1 MEIFNIFS
9 ACSSQTPP
17 YASSLAV
24 VAKVSNFS
32 MLKTNDATCVE
43 HNLSNK
49 TGNELAIASCH
60 QRESAAVTHTGST
73 SWSWALRSSHYT
85 ELFSIPWKLSL
96 ALDRKRFMF
105 QELRSLNAY
114 LVHAASLPTQPLH
127 YSIVSYSSSE
137 WRNTSWVQWYGHRTG
152 VCQSRGAYL
161 TLCRLFAYPHSQ
173 NTQDLGM
180 RL

>member
-1 MEIFNIFS
+1 MKGYFTNNYKFVEIFNIFG

-17 YASSLAV
+17 YTSSPAV

-32 MLKTNDATCVE
+32 MLKTNDATCVV

-49 TGNELAIASCH
+49 TGNELVIASCH

-105 QELRSLNAY
+105 QESRSLNTY
-114 LVHAASLPTQPLH
+114 LVLSASLPMPPSSPAVLLVIAVLNKEILAEYNDMGTGLVC
-127 YSIVSYSSSE
+127 VSP
-137 WRNTSWVQWYGHRTG
+137 G
-152 VCQSRGAYL
+152 V
-161 TLCRLFAYPHSQ
+161 PI
-173 NTQDLGM
+173 
-180 RL
+180 